1 MRKGNVHIIDILG
14 IVQEIVVC
22 HNKDNTFSVK
32 MEYHSDK
39 ILLSLY
45 DSLVECVQIG
55 TTFLFNFAFCGPSGT
70 PVPTRLDL

>member
-32 MEYHSDK
+32 IEYHSDK
-39 ILLSLY
+39 ILLSL
-45 DSLVECVQIG
+45 L
-55 TTFLFNFAFCGPSGT
+55 
-70 PVPTRLDL
+70 

>member
-32 MEYHSDK
+32 IEYHSDK

-45 DSLVECVQIG
+45 DSPVRCVQVG
-55 TTFLFNFAFCGPSGT
+55 TTFLFNFVF
-70 PVPTRLDL
+70 RR

>member
-32 MEYHSDK
+32 IEYHSDK
-39 ILLSLY
+39 ILLSLLY
-45 DSLVECVQIG
+45 HTPGVCSNRD
-55 TTFLFNFAFCGPSGT
+55 NFFHIFSCFVA
-70 PVPTRLDL
+70 L